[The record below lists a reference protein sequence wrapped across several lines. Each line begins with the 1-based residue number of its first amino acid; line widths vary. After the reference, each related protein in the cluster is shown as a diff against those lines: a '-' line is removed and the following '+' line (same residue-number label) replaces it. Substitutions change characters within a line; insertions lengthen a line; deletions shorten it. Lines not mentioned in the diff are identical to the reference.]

1 MSQVRESNVSQE
13 TAEMIEGGEGGSERG
28 ESPTIILSTPH
39 VLAMSATPIPRTLAL
54 AMHGDMTIS
63 QVHML
68 HDHFLICCCSTLKG
82 TGCVYTGYM
91 AMCMNPQ
98 QVLKLCFIWF
108 MVLSPYLAQQTFKVE
123 VKLKSFVTILIRYTW
138 YVFESRSFLRA
149 QISL

>member
-13 TAEMIEGGEGGSERG
+13 TAEIIEGGEGGSERG

-54 AMHGDMTIS
+54 VMHGDMTIS

-68 HDHFLICCCSTLKG
+68 HYLFLICCCSALKG

-91 AMCMNPQ
+91 TTCTNPQ
-98 QVLKLCFIWF
+98 RVLKSCIIWF
-108 MVLSPYLAQQTFKVE
+108 M
-123 VKLKSFVTILIRYTW
+123 
-138 YVFESRSFLRA
+138 VFESRSFLELKSPCNSFYIYVRSDWNNA
-149 QISL
+149 YDKLVNFMQ

>member
-13 TAEMIEGGEGGSERG
+13 TAEIIEGGEGGSERG
-28 ESPTIILSTPH
+28 ESPTSILSTPH

-68 HDHFLICCCSTLKG
+68 HYLFLICCCSALKG

-91 AMCMNPQ
+91 TMCTNPQ
-98 QVLKLCFIWF
+98 QCLLDILRNEPIGPLRV
-108 MVLSPYLAQQTFKVE
+108 KV
-123 VKLKSFVTILIRYTW
+123 VCHLQRTGSI
-138 YVFESRSFLRA
+138 
-149 QISL
+149 